1 MGETMSRIALLD
13 INVLVALFDADHI
26 HHDLAHD
33 WFADHHENGWA
44 TCPVTVSG
52 FIRVVSNP
60 KYQSD
65 AVRPALAADQLRMFC
80 GSRHHRFWPAALSLT
95 DESRFALGAARGY
108 GQITDVYLL
117 ALAKEMNGALTT
129 FDRTIP
135 IAAVKGARSEH
146 LIAITFP

>member
-1 MGETMSRIALLD
+1 
-13 INVLVALFDADHI
+13 
-26 HHDLAHD
+26 
-33 WFADHHENGWA
+33 
-44 TCPVTVSG
+44 
-52 FIRVVSNP
+52 
-60 KYQSD
+60 
-65 AVRPALAADQLRMFC
+65 MFC

-95 DESRFALGAARGY
+95 DESRFALGAARGH